1 MIPKKST
8 KPRRPKLSTLQAKAD
23 KLMSLYIRQKYAHN
37 GMVKCVSCGKLIPWK
52 DSDCG
57 HFVPKSRGAAVR
69 YVEENVHPEC
79 QSCNRFDEGHLIDYT
94 RFMIY
99 LYGHEKIDELK
110 SEARKTLSPT
120 QKRKLVEEAIEYYGT
135 RLKEIE

>member
-8 KPRRPKLSTLQAKAD
+8 KPRRPKLSTLQDKAD
-23 KLMSLYIRQKYAHN
+23 KLMSLYIRQKYAYN
-37 GMVKCVSCGKLIPWK
+37 GMVKCVSCGKLMPWK
-52 DSDCG
+52 ESDCG

-120 QKRKLVEEAIEYYGT
+120 QKRKLVEEAIEYYGA
-135 RLKEIE
+135 RLKEME

>member
-8 KPRRPKLSTLQAKAD
+8 KPRRPKLSTLQDKAD
-23 KLMSLYIRQKYAHN
+23 KLMSLYIRQKYAYN
-37 GMVKCVSCGKLIPWK
+37 GMVKCVSCGKLMPWK

-120 QKRKLVEEAIEYYGT
+120 QKRKLVEEAIEYYGA
-135 RLKEIE
+135 RLKEME